1 MSIGKENINIF
12 YGLTFNHF
20 LLIVSSSYLVCFL
33 RNLMSSSVNCCFT
46 QHIPILDSQNVQFL
60 HFKWRW
66 PFPPCCRCSLP
77 PGHDHGW
84 CLLILMQIWDNNV
97 APAAK
102 RQTFPQTPTLYLT
115 SLYTHIML
123 LYIVHG
129 TCKYCQS
136 LNSSN
141 ILKPWH
147 YWCTKVLIFSYFIF
161 KLRCSHKFYD
171 EEYIVLALSVCLDH
185 TSVYLLPSLLLTVL
199 VV

>member
-12 YGLTFNHF
+12 YGRTFNHF

-46 QHIPILDSQNVQFL
+46 QHIPILDSQNVDISSLQVFTVTMPPL
-60 HFKWRW
+60 LPMFTATGSW
-66 PFPPCCRCSLP
+66 PWSQCTS
-77 PGHDHGW
+77 GW
-84 CLLILMQIWDNNV
+84 CLLILMQIRDNYV

-102 RQTFPQTPTLYLT
+102 NTNFPSNTTN
-115 SLYTHIML
+115 SLSYIFIHIH
-123 LYIVHG
+123 YAVHS
-129 TCKYCQS
+129 TCKYCRS

-161 KLRCSHKFYD
+161 KLRCSHKLYD
-171 EEYIVLALSVCLDH
+171 DE
-185 TSVYLLPSLLLTVL
+185 
-199 VV
+199 

>member
-46 QHIPILDSQNVQFL
+46 QHIPILDSKNVQFL
-60 HFKWRW
+60 HFNCWWW
-66 PFPPCCRCSLP
+66 PFPPWCWCSLP

-84 CLLILMQIWDNNV
+84 CLLILMQIRDNNV

-123 LYIVHG
+123 LM
-129 TCKYCQS
+129 
-136 LNSSN
+136 
-141 ILKPWH
+141 PWH
-147 YWCTKVLIFSYFIF
+147 YWCTKVLIFSYISFSSYATHIN
-161 KLRCSHKFYD
+161 FYD
-171 EEYIVLALSVCLDH
+171 EEELAWSVWPTQVRIFWPLYDSCCI
-185 TSVYLLPSLLLTVL
+185 TQYYRICRNF
-199 VV
+199 